1 VEEKLMEERT
11 RLIQQLD
18 KAHAE
23 MQAVLAG
30 IDRRMEIYPGWT
42 IQEMLAHLTGWDE
55 AVATSLHAHAVGN
68 EPGTP
73 AVRGID
79 FYNAQSVAT
88 REALRYEQTL
98 AEWELAR
105 DQLKAV
111 LNELPPAKFQEPLIF
126 PWGPTGSVAR
136 LIAIFVDHE
145 KEHAE
150 EIQRLVAQAKG

>member
-1 VEEKLMEERT
+1 MEERI

-18 KAHAE
+18 EAHAE
-23 MQAVLAG
+23 MRAVLAH
-30 IDRRMEIYPGWT
+30 IDLHLEIYPGWT
-42 IQEMLAHLTGWDE
+42 IQQMLAHLTGWDE
-55 AVATSLHAHAVGN
+55 AVTASLHAHAVGN

-88 REALRYEQTL
+88 REALRYEQAV

-105 DQLKAV
+105 DQLKAI
-111 LNELPPAKFQEPLIF
+111 LNELPPAKFQELLIS
-126 PWGPTGSVAR
+126 PWGPTGSVAE
-136 LIAIFVDHE
+136 LITLFADHE

-150 EIQRLVAQAKG
+150 EIRGLIAKAKGL